1 MHKKQT
7 DCYEFNVYNAQKM
20 IELLEILRY
29 NWNQYTDIE
38 ELRRMSHESFRIKDS
53 KPGTTGCGRT
63 L

>member
-29 NWNQYTDIE
+29 N
-38 ELRRMSHESFRIKDS
+38 
-53 KPGTTGCGRT
+53 
-63 L
+63 